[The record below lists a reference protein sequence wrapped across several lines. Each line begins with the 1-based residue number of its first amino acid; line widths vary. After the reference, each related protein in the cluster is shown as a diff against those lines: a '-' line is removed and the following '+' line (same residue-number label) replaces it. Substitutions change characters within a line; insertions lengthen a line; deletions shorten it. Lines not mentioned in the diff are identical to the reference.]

1 MNWIGE
7 KIEKFRQMPTTY
19 LVLHVTSRSLFGV
32 GLGLLLAT
40 WLPVWTGWIFIGVA
54 TVIVIP
60 SARIL
65 LSR

>member
-1 MNWIGE
+1 MSWIGE

-32 GLGLLLAT
+32 GLGLLLAA

-54 TVIVIP
+54 VVIVIP

-65 LSR
+65 LSK

>member
-1 MNWIGE
+1 MSWIGE
-7 KIEKFRQMPTTY
+7 KIEKFRQVPTIY

-54 TVIVIP
+54 VVIVIP

-65 LSR
+65 LSK

>member
-1 MNWIGE
+1 
-7 KIEKFRQMPTTY
+7 MPTTY

-54 TVIVIP
+54 VVIVIP

-65 LSR
+65 LSK

>member
-1 MNWIGE
+1 MSWISD
-7 KIEKFRQMPTTY
+7 KIEKFRQMPTIY

-54 TVIVIP
+54 VVIVIP

-65 LSR
+65 LSK

>member
-1 MNWIGE
+1 MSWISS

-54 TVIVIP
+54 VVIVIP

-65 LSR
+65 LSK